1 MAPAKK
7 IIKKRVTFANASG
20 KNLVSVKYINK
31 EGKSVKLTPLE
42 RKQTPAKLDTMHL
55 KKLRAEAAARK
66 RLNEA
71 KEKIAI
77 VEKSNK
83 NIKTMEKE
91 IAKKLKKTTKPVE
104 IIALKAKQNRLDAA
118 KKAINAR
125 RNEILVNYN
134 LAKQKLRAQKK
145 AG

>member
-1 MAPAKK
+1 
-7 IIKKRVTFANASG
+7 
-20 KNLVSVKYINK
+20 
-31 EGKSVKLTPLE
+31 VKLTPLE
-42 RKQTPAKLDTMHL
+42 RKQTPAKLDTLHL

-66 RLNEA
+66 RLDEA
-71 KEKIAI
+71 KDKIAI

-91 IAKKLKKTTKPVE
+91 IAKKLKKTVKSEE